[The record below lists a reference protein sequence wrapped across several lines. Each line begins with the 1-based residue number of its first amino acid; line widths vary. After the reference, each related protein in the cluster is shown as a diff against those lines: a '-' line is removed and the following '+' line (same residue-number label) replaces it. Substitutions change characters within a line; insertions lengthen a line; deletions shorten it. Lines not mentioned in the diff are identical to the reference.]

1 MKSKYLNQICYIKH
15 HLYRIV
21 NSGYIF
27 ILKITK
33 IENKFRINFMDIKGE
48 FGKFTVNSTWMYK
61 YLEILTADH
70 LHKDS
75 LKAVF
80 K

>member
-1 MKSKYLNQICYIKH
+1 MYI
-15 HLYRIV
+15 YV
-21 NSGYIF
+21 NSCYIF

-33 IENKFRINFMDIKGE
+33 IENKFRIDFMDIKGE
-48 FGKFTVNSTWMYK
+48 FDKFTVNSTWMYK

-70 LHKDS
+70 LHKDF